1 MSQLVDLHMHTL
13 HSDGILSVKDL
24 INLAKTRG
32 VEIMSINDHDTVKG
46 VMEMK
51 TLEVSGI
58 IVLCGIELSNSFN
71 GCGTIHI
78 TGYFPPTA
86 DFEALQAILEERVS
100 QKRSRLYWINH
111 TSYPESEEDGG
122 AAQWGWYSDHLGGF
136 DESLQELSSLSS
148 SHRRGPRSE
157 WLRQDGGGGIRS
169 LPHQQ
174 LEIVRVDA
182 FIDL

>member
-32 VEIMSINDHDTVKG
+32 VEIISINDHDTVKG

-58 IVLCGIELSNSFN
+58 TVLCGIEMSNSFN
-71 GCGTIHI
+71 GCGSIHI
-78 TGYFPPTA
+78 TGYFPPNA

-100 QKRSRLYWINH
+100 QKRSSLYWINH
-111 TSYPESEEDGG
+111 T
-122 AAQWGWYSDHLGGF
+122 
-136 DESLQELSSLSS
+136 
-148 SHRRGPRSE
+148 
-157 WLRQDGGGGIRS
+157 
-169 LPHQQ
+169 
-174 LEIVRVDA
+174 
-182 FIDL
+182 

>member
-58 IVLCGIELSNSFN
+58 IVLCGIELSWYHSYYWLLPSD
-71 GCGTIHI
+71 C
-78 TGYFPPTA
+78 
-86 DFEALQAILEERVS
+86 
-100 QKRSRLYWINH
+100 RL
-111 TSYPESEEDGG
+111 
-122 AAQWGWYSDHLGGF
+122 
-136 DESLQELSSLSS
+136 
-148 SHRRGPRSE
+148 
-157 WLRQDGGGGIRS
+157 
-169 LPHQQ
+169 
-174 LEIVRVDA
+174 
-182 FIDL
+182 